1 MMFVLTRLLIAIP
14 IVGLVYIIV
23 RFIEHLLPDQSMTED
38 ERRRELASL
47 ARKLRLEF
55 NFKSDFD
62 LPKRFSFLTWLKPG
76 LINYAYNI
84 FHGYYRSEYLVTIF
98 DYTFSD
104 GKYDYYWSAFVLE
117 MKTHFPDM
125 IISHEN
131 RESRLAEALGKSHIS
146 FQSAEF
152 SRAFR
157 VRCQDKKFAFDI
169 CHPQMMEFLL
179 ANQDLTIEIRGNAL
193 AVLFEDWLRPEKV
206 EFNLSRLVEIR
217 KLLPHY
223 LFTKT

>member
-1 MMFVLTRLLIAIP
+1 MNNDALPKFLFWTIVAILA
-14 IVGLVYIIV
+14 IVIS
-23 RFIEHLLPDQSMTED
+23 RFLPSKPDPEDQ
-38 ERRRELASL
+38 RRRELASL
-47 ARKLRLEF
+47 ARKLQLEF

-62 LPKRFSFLTWLKPG
+62 LPKKFSFLTWLKSG

-84 FHGYYRSEYLVTIF
+84 FHGFYRSEYPVTIF

-117 MKTHFPDM
+117 MKTHFPDL
-125 IISHEN
+125 IISHES
-131 RESRLAEALGKSHIS
+131 RESRLAEALGKSHIT
-146 FQSAEF
+146 FESAEF

-169 CHPQMMEFLL
+169 CHSQMMEFLL
-179 ANQDLTIEIRGNAL
+179 ANQDLTIEIRGNVL

-206 EFNLSRLVEIR
+206 EPNLSRLVEIR

>member
-1 MMFVLTRLLIAIP
+1 MHNNTLPKFLFWTIVVILAIV
-14 IVGLVYIIV
+14 IS
-23 RFIEHLLPDQSMTED
+23 RFSPNKADPEEQ
-38 ERRRELASL
+38 RRRELASL
-47 ARKLRLEF
+47 ARKLQLQF
-55 NFKSDFD
+55 DFKSDFD

-117 MKTHFPDM
+117 MKTHFPDL
-125 IISHEN
+125 IISHES
-131 RESRLAEALGKSHIS
+131 RESRLAEALGKSHIT
-146 FQSAEF
+146 FESAEF

-169 CHPQMMEFLL
+169 CHSQMMEFLL
-179 ANQDLTIEIRGNAL
+179 ANQDLTIEIRGNVL

-206 EFNLSRLVEIR
+206 EPNLSRLVEIR

>member
-1 MMFVLTRLLIAIP
+1 MNNDALPKFLFWTIVAILA
-14 IVGLVYIIV
+14 IVIS
-23 RFIEHLLPDQSMTED
+23 RFLPSKPDPEDQ
-38 ERRRELASL
+38 RRRELASL
-47 ARKLRLEF
+47 ARKLQLEF

-62 LPKRFSFLTWLKPG
+62 LPKKFSFLTWLKSG

-117 MKTHFPDM
+117 MKTHFPDL
-125 IISHEN
+125 IISHES

-146 FQSAEF
+146 FESAEF

-169 CHPQMMEFLL
+169 CHSQMMEFLL
-179 ANQDLTIEIRGNAL
+179 ANQDLTIEIRGNVL

-206 EFNLSRLVEIR
+206 EPNLSRLVEIR

>member
-47 ARKLRLEF
+47 ARKLQLQF

-179 ANQDLTIEIRGNAL
+179 ANQDLTIEIRGNML
-193 AVLFEDWLRPEKV
+193 AVLFEDWLRPQKV
-206 EFNLSRLVEIR
+206 ESNLSRLIEIR
-217 KLLPHY
+217 KLLPKY
-223 LFTKT
+223 LFIKA

>member
-1 MMFVLTRLLIAIP
+1 MHNNTLPKFLFW
-14 IVGLVYIIV
+14 IIV
-23 RFIEHLLPDQSMTED
+23 VILAIIISRFLPSKPDPEDQ
-38 ERRRELASL
+38 RRRELASL

-62 LPKRFSFLTWLKPG
+62 FPKKFAFLTWLKSG

-125 IISHEN
+125 IISHES
-131 RESRLAEALGKSHIS
+131 RESRLVEALGQTHIT
-146 FQSAEF
+146 FESAEF
-152 SRAFR
+152 SHAFR

-169 CHPQMMEFLL
+169 CHTQMMEFLL
-179 ANQDLTIEIRGNAL
+179 ANQDLTIEIRGNVL

-206 EFNLSRLVEIR
+206 ESNLSRLIEIR

-223 LFTKT
+223 LFTKI

>member
-1 MMFVLTRLLIAIP
+1 MMVALTKLLVAIL
-14 IVGLVYIIV
+14 IVGLAYIIL
-23 RFIEHLLPDQSMTED
+23 RFIVSILPDQSMTED

-62 LPKRFSFLTWLKPG
+62 LPKRFSFLSWLKPG

-84 FHGYYRSEYLVTIF
+84 FRGYYRSEYLVTIF

-125 IISHEN
+125 IISHES
-131 RESRLAEALGKSHIS
+131 RESRLAETLGLTHIT
-146 FQSAEF
+146 FESAEF

-179 ANQDLTIEIRGNAL
+179 ANQDLTIEIRGNVL

-206 EFNLSRLVEIR
+206 ESNLSRLIEIR

-223 LFTKT
+223 LFTKA